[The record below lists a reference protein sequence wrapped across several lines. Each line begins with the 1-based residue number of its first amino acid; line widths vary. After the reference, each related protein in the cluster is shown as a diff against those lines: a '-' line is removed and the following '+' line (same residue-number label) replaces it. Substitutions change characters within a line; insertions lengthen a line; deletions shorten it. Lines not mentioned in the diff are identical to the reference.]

1 MRRLNGTDFSYNLF
15 ITCEEKELNIRKN
28 NESNRVRSP
37 RGGRRE
43 SNSLNMR
50 KNQLLLLIMGIYCA
64 DTALSPEILK
74 QLASQFCSHQFI
86 YDLSCKGKRM
96 NMDV

>member
-37 RGGRRE
+37 GGE
-43 SNSLNMR
+43 V
-50 KNQLLLLIMGIYCA
+50 G
-64 DTALSPEILK
+64 E
-74 QLASQFCSHQFI
+74 QFI
-86 YDLSCKGKRM
+86 EHEKKSVIATYYGDILCRYGAESRDIETACLAILFASIYI
-96 NMDV
+96 